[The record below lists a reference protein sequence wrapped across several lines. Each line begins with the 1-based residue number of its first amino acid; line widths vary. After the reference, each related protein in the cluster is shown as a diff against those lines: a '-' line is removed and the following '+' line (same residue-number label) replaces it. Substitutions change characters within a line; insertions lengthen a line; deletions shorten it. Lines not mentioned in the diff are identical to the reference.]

1 VGLRHFILPILLG
14 TVFAPSVFAHEEP
27 KSVFITLGTM
37 GGPVPDGNRSQPANV
52 LIRGDD
58 AYVIDA
64 GDGTVHQL
72 ARAKIRLPRVKA
84 VFLSHLHV
92 DHTGGLGAVLGLRNQ
107 TSVKEVLTIYGPPG
121 TQQLVDG
128 LVASMQPAAK
138 AGYGIPGQP
147 WAAPESTVRV
157 VELGDGSDLDV
168 DGMRVRAVQ
177 NTHYEFTPGSAEDAA
192 FKSLSLRFDLPD
204 RSITYTGDTG
214 PSAAVEKLATGSD
227 VLVSEMIDL
236 DATLANV
243 ARNSP
248 DMPEAVKRNM
258 VTHLSKH
265 HLTTQEVGL
274 LAKRAKV
281 KSVVVT
287 HFAGGTGS
295 AERLSAYR
303 DEIAANFTGPTSIAN
318 DLDVF

>member
-1 VGLRHFILPILLG
+1 MNIRLFVLPLLLG
-14 TVFAPSVFAHEEP
+14 AASVPGIAADEP
-27 KSVFITLGTM
+27 VSSFITLGTM
-37 GGPVPDGNRSQPANV
+37 GGPVPDGVRSQPANV
-52 LIRGDD
+52 LVRGED

-64 GDGTVHQL
+64 GDGTVQQL
-72 ARAKIRLPRVKA
+72 AKAKIRLPRVKA

-92 DHTGGLGAVLGLRNQ
+92 DHTGGLAAILGLRNQ
-107 TSVKEVLTIYGPPG
+107 TNARDVLTVYGPVG
-121 TQQLVDG
+121 TEQLVNG
-128 LVASMQPAAK
+128 IVASMQPAAK

-147 WAAPESTVRV
+147 WLAPETTVRV
-157 VELGDGSDLDV
+157 VELGNGTDIEV

-177 NTHYEFTPGSAEDAA
+177 NTHYEFAPGSAEDAA
-192 FKSLSLRFDLPD
+192 FKALSLRFDLPE

-214 PSAAVEKLATGSD
+214 PSEAVEKLAAGSD

-248 DMPEAVKRNM
+248 NMPEAVKRGM

-265 HLTTQEVGL
+265 HLTTREVGL
-274 LAKRAKV
+274 LAKRAQV
-281 KSVVVT
+281 KSLVVT

-295 AERLSAYR
+295 PERLKAYR
-303 DEIAANFTGPTSIAN
+303 DEIAANYSGSICIAN
-318 DLDVF
+318 DLDAF